1 MISNIK
7 QMEQIN
13 IITWKYDKYDIIDFL
28 EL

>member
-7 QMEQIN
+7 QTKQIN